1 MVIFNNKKE
10 LKVYLNSC
18 FKNNKTI
25 GFVPTMG
32 ALHNGHLSLLEKSL
46 EQNDV
51 TVVSIFVNPT
61 QFDNKE
67 DLEKYPRT
75 LENDIQKIETL
86 NPNIIIYAPTIND
99 IYGENIVSEKFDYDG
114 LENQME
120 GKQRPGH
127 FDGVGTIVKAL
138 FEIVKPTK
146 AYFGEKDYQQ
156 VLIVKKMV
164 EKHRLPVK
172 IVVCPILREKN
183 GLAMSSRNERLSEEE
198 RNKAG
203 FIYQTLLRVKELFQT
218 EDPKKIYGFVKKAF
232 EVQELLQLEYFT
244 IADSKTLLEITKK
257 YKTKKSRRD
266 DHTVE
271 QKITNKNQSHR
282 DGHSVF
288 RFRDN
293 GQSNADDADRAD
305 FRG

>member
-10 LKVYLNSC
+10 LKVYLNPC

-32 ALHNGHLSLLEKSL
+32 ALHNGHLSLLEKSP
-46 EQNDV
+46 EQNDIV
-51 TVVSIFVNPT
+51 VVSIFVNPT

-99 IYGENIVSEKFDYDG
+99 IYGENIVPEKFDYDG

-146 AYFGEKDYQQ
+146 AYFGEKDYHQ
-156 VLIVKKMV
+156 VLKASNMID
-164 EKHRLPVK
+164 EHRLPLQN
-172 IVVCPILREKN
+172 VVSPSLREKN
-183 GLAMSSRNERLSEEE
+183 GLVMSPPNERLSEEE
-198 RNKAG
+198 SNKAVCS
-203 FIYQTLLRVKELFQT
+203 YQTLLIVKDLFQT
-218 EDPKKIYGFVKKAF
+218 EDPNNIYAF
-232 EVQELLQLEYFT
+232 
-244 IADSKTLLEITKK
+244 
-257 YKTKKSRRD
+257 
-266 DHTVE
+266 
-271 QKITNKNQSHR
+271 
-282 DGHSVF
+282 
-288 RFRDN
+288 
-293 GQSNADDADRAD
+293 
-305 FRG
+305 

>member
-10 LKVYLNSC
+10 LKVYLNPC

-46 EQNDV
+46 EQNDIV
-51 TVVSIFVNPT
+51 VVSIFVNPT

-99 IYGENIVSEKFDYDG
+99 IYGENIVPEKFDYDG

-146 AYFGEKDYQQ
+146 AYFGEKDYQ
-156 VLIVKKMV
+156 
-164 EKHRLPVK
+164 
-172 IVVCPILREKN
+172 
-183 GLAMSSRNERLSEEE
+183 
-198 RNKAG
+198 
-203 FIYQTLLRVKELFQT
+203 
-218 EDPKKIYGFVKKAF
+218 
-232 EVQELLQLEYFT
+232 
-244 IADSKTLLEITKK
+244 
-257 YKTKKSRRD
+257 
-266 DHTVE
+266 
-271 QKITNKNQSHR
+271 
-282 DGHSVF
+282 
-288 RFRDN
+288 
-293 GQSNADDADRAD
+293 
-305 FRG
+305 